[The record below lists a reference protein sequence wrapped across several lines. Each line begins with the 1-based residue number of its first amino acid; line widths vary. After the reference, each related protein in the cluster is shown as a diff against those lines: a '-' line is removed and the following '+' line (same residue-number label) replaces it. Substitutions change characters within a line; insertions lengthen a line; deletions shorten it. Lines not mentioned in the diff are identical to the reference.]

1 MTQPPEHSADLY
13 LLDIEPIPTTEANQP
28 PPFPAF
34 FVGSTAPNN
43 VEDQVQPVP
52 DPTPHIQE
60 IAHYLINQIK
70 NRENPELLIAI
81 HGYNTALGGFA
92 TTKESKP
99 GVGVKGWYQEI
110 RDHIA
115 EHYLDQSNPLVLIGY
130 RWPSEQIKGGG
141 NDSLGSKLG
150 YAQAS
155 LPVALKV
162 LSALAIAIFVGL
174 SIVSLTTNLPSTMGF
189 EIVGASLLVLATFVF
204 TLVFSLFLFRIV
216 GYFRDSYR
224 ANHFGVPDL
233 VELIRQLDK
242 AIFELRDQLDD
253 KELQQARVKLSFI
266 GHSMGAFVVTNTVRI
281 LSDVFD
287 ERSVGSIE
295 MGAKNAVPSDIGHVF
310 SLGRLVLVAPDIPA
324 ETVISGRANFLSSSL
339 RRFEE
344 AYMFSN
350 EGDMALKLAST
361 AANYFSFSS
370 RTREGGY
377 RLGNVVVRSSVLSQQ
392 QPKAQ
397 ELYGILNLDKNG
409 QLGRD
414 VEFLDY
420 LYSLPSQSLRN
431 RQEKILGKYQSPIAN
446 FFTVFDC
453 TDYIDSDSPDS
464 SAQKVGIVSHALRKQ
479 SLNFW
484 NYISLSYDFF
494 TGRIDT
500 HGGYFQ
506 PAASFSKHLIYG
518 LACLGCQPLLLNNGE
533 NTEEER
539 AISLKNFSQKCAERG
554 IQVLLAPE
562 RRQDV
567 LEVELKAAATDNEE
581 LVLSKIE

>member
-1 MTQPPEHSADLY
+1 MTQPPEHSPGQY
-13 LLDIEPIPTTEANQP
+13 LLDIEPIPTTETNQS

-43 VEDQVQPVP
+43 AEDQIQAVP
-52 DPTPHIQE
+52 NPTPHIQE
-60 IAHYLINQIK
+60 IAQYLIEQIK
-70 NRENPELLIAI
+70 NQKNPELLIAI
-81 HGYNTALGGFA
+81 HGYNTALGEFA
-92 TTKESKP
+92 TAKEGKS
-99 GVGVKGWYQEI
+99 GAGVKGWYQEI
-110 RDHIA
+110 RNHIA
-115 EHYLDQSNPLVLIGY
+115 EYCLDRSNPLVFIGY
-130 RWPSEQIKGGG
+130 RWPSEQIKGVG
-141 NDSLGSKLG
+141 NDSLWSKLG

-162 LSALAIAIFVGL
+162 LSALAVAVFVGL
-174 SIVSLTTNLPSTMGF
+174 SIVSLTTDLPGTMGF
-189 EIVGASLLVLATFVF
+189 GVVGTSLLVLATFVF
-204 TLVFSLFLFRIV
+204 TIVFSLFLFRIV

-224 ANHFGVPDL
+224 ANQFGVPDL

-242 AIFELRDQLDD
+242 AIFELREECDD
-253 KELQQARVKLSFI
+253 KEFRHPPIKLSFI

-287 ERSVGSIE
+287 ERSIGSIE
-295 MGAKNAVPSDIGHVF
+295 MGAKKAIPSDIGRVF
-310 SLGRLVLVAPDIPA
+310 SLGRLVLVSPDIPA
-324 ETVISGRANFLSSSL
+324 ETIISGRANFLSSSL

-344 AYMFSN
+344 AYLFSN

-377 RLGNVVVRSSVLSQQ
+377 RLGNVVVRSSQQ
-392 QPKAQ
+392 KSEAI
-397 ELYGILNLDKNG
+397 ERYGILNLGENG
-409 QLGRD
+409 QLRRD

-420 LYSLPSQSLRN
+420 LYSLNSQSLRN
-431 RQEKILGKYQSPIAN
+431 RQEKILGKYQSSIAN

-453 TDYIDSDSPDS
+453 TDYIDSNSPDIA
-464 SAQKVGIVSHALRKQ
+464 AQKVGIVSHALRKQ

-484 NYISLSYDFF
+484 DYITLSYDFF
-494 TGRIDT
+494 MGKIDT
-500 HGGYFQ
+500 HGGYFR

-533 NTEEER
+533 TTEEER
-539 AISLKNFSQKCAERG
+539 AISLTTFSEKCAEHG

-562 RRQDV
+562 HQQDV
-567 LEVELKAAATDNEE
+567 LGVEPKAAATGNEK
-581 LVLSKIE
+581 LALSKER